1 MAAGKSTTAEA
12 LALKLDKCVHLR
24 GDVFRRMISSGREE
38 MSAAPSE
45 EAVRQLHLRYRL
57 TAEAAKTYFD
67 GGFSVVVQDNYYGE
81 ALPRMLRLL
90 QGYPVEA
97 VVLCPSLAAVK
108 EREEKRAKTGYTGFS
123 PEALYDAFLAE
134 TPRVGFWLDNT
145 SLSPA
150 QAADA
155 RLRRCAGV
163 NG

>member
-12 LALKLDKCVHLR
+12 SCAEADKCVHLR

-45 EAVRQLHLRYRL
+45 EAVRQLHLRYCL

-90 QGYPVEA
+90 QGYP
-97 VVLCPSLAAVK
+97 
-108 EREEKRAKTGYTGFS
+108 
-123 PEALYDAFLAE
+123 
-134 TPRVGFWLDNT
+134 
-145 SLSPA
+145 
-150 QAADA
+150 
-155 RLRRCAGV
+155 
-163 NG
+163 

>member
-1 MAAGKSTTAEA
+1 MA
-12 LALKLDKCVHLR
+12 
-24 GDVFRRMISSGREE
+24 ISPR
-38 MSAAPSE
+38 
-45 EAVRQLHLRYRL
+45 
-57 TAEAAKTYFD
+57 F
-67 GGFSVVVQDNYYGE
+67 VV
-81 ALPRMLRLL
+81 A
-90 QGYPVEA
+90 A
-97 VVLCPSLAAVK
+97 VVEPQLKPNQCPSLAAVK

-155 RLRRCAGV
+155 ILRRCAGV